1 MVNLADLSKLLNQ
14 GHLTEEYVL
23 DTPDG
28 TFKFKMKT
36 LTPLE
41 EIEVDMIIDQI
52 LKGRGIVVDDQK
64 YRPTYG
70 SIELL
75 SRVITEVNS
84 VPFEAVP
91 GAVGENALEKR
102 RSLVTKFSL
111 GLLLKLWVFYNEMKS
126 KISLNGTK
134 EESEEIKK

>member
-14 GHLTEEYVL
+14 GHLSEEYIL
-23 DTPDG
+23 DTSDG

-41 EIEVDMIIDQI
+41 ELEVDMIIDEV
-52 LKGRGIVVDDQK
+52 LKSKNIAIDDQK

-75 SRVITEVNS
+75 SRAITEVNS

-91 GAVGENALEKR
+91 GAMGEDALQKR

-111 GLLLKLWVFYNEMKS
+111 ELLLKLWIFYNEMKN
-126 KISLNGTK
+126 KISLKGTK

>member
-14 GHLTEEYVL
+14 GHLAEECVL

-41 EIEVDMIIDQI
+41 ELDIDMTIDQI
-52 LKGRGIVVDDQK
+52 LKSKNLDPNDQK

-70 SIELL
+70 AVELL
-75 SRVITEVNS
+75 SHVITEVNS
-84 VPFEAVP
+84 VPFESIP
-91 GAVGENALEKR
+91 GAIGQSVLER
-102 RSLVTKFSL
+102 RHSLVSKFSL
-111 GLLLKLWVFYNEMKS
+111 ELLLKLWVFHLEMKN
-126 KISLNGTK
+126 KITLQGTK
-134 EESEEIKK
+134 EENEEIKK